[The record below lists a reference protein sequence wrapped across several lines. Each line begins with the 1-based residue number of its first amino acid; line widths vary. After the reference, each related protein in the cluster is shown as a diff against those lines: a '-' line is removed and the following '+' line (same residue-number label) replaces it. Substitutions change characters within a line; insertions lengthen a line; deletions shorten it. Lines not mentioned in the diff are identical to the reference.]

1 MVTNLVQRVCF
12 GDSKAPPLFKRSPDH
27 GTAGTRC
34 GRGQTKWF
42 LKLET
47 THLNTEVNQVHRG
60 VEGRET
66 WLMRNKQSMKI
77 LATWREKQLI

>member
-12 GDSKAPPLFKRSPDH
+12 GDSKAPSLFKCSPDH
-27 GTAGTRC
+27 VQGVAEARP
-34 GRGQTKWF
+34 KLV

-47 THLNTEVNQVHRG
+47 THLNTEVNQAYRG